1 MDDAARK
8 RLEAAGWRFGTA
20 QEFLGMT
27 DEEAAYVEIRHQLS
41 TSFRA
46 RRAQGGMTQ
55 MQLAQ
60 RIGSSQSRVAK
71 MEKGDPSVSLDLLIQ
86 GLLNIGVTRQ
96 EIGAIIAAAEPPKPM
111 NRPDAAAEESAAAD

>member
-1 MDDAARK
+1 
-8 RLEAAGWRFGTA
+8 
-20 QEFLGMT
+20 MT

-46 RRAQGGMTQ
+46 RRAEGGMTQ
-55 MQLAQ
+55 AQLAK

-71 MEKGDPSVSLDLLIQ
+71 MEKGDPSVSLDLIIQ

-96 EIGAIIAAAEPPKPM
+96 EIGGIISAAEPPKPM
-111 NRPDAAAEESAAAD
+111 NRAEAEESAAAD